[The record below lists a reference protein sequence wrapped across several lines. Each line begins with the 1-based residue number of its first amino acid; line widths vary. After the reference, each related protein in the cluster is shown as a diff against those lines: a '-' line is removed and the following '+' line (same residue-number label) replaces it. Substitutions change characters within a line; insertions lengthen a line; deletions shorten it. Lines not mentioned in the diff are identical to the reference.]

1 MTWLVIGSAG
11 SAAVVVGVVLMIVVD
26 MVGVMAVWQISLN
39 AVSLVNLVMALGISV
54 EFCSHLTRAFT
65 ITAGTRQS
73 RATFALVDVGASVR
87 PLAPKCTGDGG
98 GRRQSDGAQRLHR
111 RASGGAGPR
120 SSRCSAASR

>member
-1 MTWLVIGSAG
+1 MCGLVGMAVAVFLVTWIVIGSAA

-26 MVGVMAVWQISLN
+26 MVGVMAVWRISLN

-65 ITAGTRQS
+65 ISSGTRHA

-87 PLAPKCTGDGG
+87 WSRPRITSHAPHTAWPADLGG
-98 GRRQSDGAQRLHR
+98 GVC
-111 RASGGAGPR
+111 
-120 SSRCSAASR
+120 RCLVG